1 MLNFLPNLSNL
12 KSDFTQTL
20 GYLNPASG
28 NLALVCPPL
37 IHLATVVPR
46 VYNAIQ

>member
-28 NLALVCPPL
+28 NLAWSAPL